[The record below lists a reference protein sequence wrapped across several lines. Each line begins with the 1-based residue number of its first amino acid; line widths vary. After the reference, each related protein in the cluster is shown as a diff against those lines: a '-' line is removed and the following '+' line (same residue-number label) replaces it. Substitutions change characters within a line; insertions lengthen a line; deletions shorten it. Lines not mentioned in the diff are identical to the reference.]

1 VVIRISG
8 PRLVLRPFQPAE
20 IEEQWQAM
28 VTADP
33 VPATGLPEEAGFK
46 ARLRR
51 SGRLVDG
58 WLDLA
63 IDLDGVPIGR
73 IQTFV
78 PADRVIPPGTFDI
91 GIGLRQDMRGRG
103 YGREA
108 LNLLTGWLFEHAAAE
123 VVEASTDSANVAMRT
138 VFDRCGWTPAG
149 SVNDHGRQW
158 LHYRITRPR
167 WLGQP

>member
-1 VVIRISG
+1 M
-8 PRLVLRPFQPAE
+8 LRPFLPAE

-33 VPATGLPEEAGFK
+33 MTVAGLAEEAGFK
-46 ARLRR
+46 ARLLR

-78 PADRVIPPGTFDI
+78 PLDRVTPSGTYDI
-91 GIGLRQDMRGRG
+91 GIGLRPDVHGRG

-108 LNLLTGWLFEHAAAE
+108 LMLLTGWLFEHAAAE
-123 VVEASTDSANVAMRT
+123 VLEAPTASANTAMRT
-138 VFDRCGWTPAG
+138 VLDRCGWALAG
-149 SVNDHGRQW
+149 SVSDHGRQW
-158 LHYRITRPR
+158 LLYQITRQQWQAR
-167 WLGQP
+167 R